1 MKKLLIVLLMFSVV
15 SCAKE
20 SKMGINPIVETQVC
34 TVDQLENGDTVV
46 SCPDGVQITIPP
58 QVINTVTNTITEVP
72 VIVEIPTGKYCK
84 NKKGD
89 K

>member
-1 MKKLLIVLLMFSVV
+1 MKKLLILLLMFSIT
-15 SCAKE
+15 SCAKKV
-20 SKMGINPIVETQVC
+20 KMGTNIVVETQVC